1 MLNDGKIVVSGLA
14 RDNVDG
20 YGIAR
25 LSPLP
30 VDPAG

>member
-1 MLNDGKIVVSGLA
+1 VVSGLA

-30 VDPAG
+30 VDPTG